1 HAARLYREELAQVRS
16 AGRLNRR
23 LAQKLPAA
31 GEGAEELVVEV
42 VAVGEH
48 DDRRV
53 LHHRLADDAA
63 GVERHRQALARAL
76 RVPHDADAPIARL
89 ATGLALRCG
98 CRAAGYQVVGS
109 LQLGRPQRLLHRYL
123 DRMELVVAGHLL
135 DDAPAVVLEDDEVTD
150 KVEEPPRRQE
160 TRDHDL

>member
-1 HAARLYREELAQVRS
+1 VRA
-16 AGRLNRR
+16 AGRLLRR
-23 LAQKLPAA
+23 LPQQVLAA
-31 GEGAEELVVEV
+31 REGAEELVVEV

-48 DDRRV
+48 DDGRV
-53 LHHRLADDAA
+53 THRRLADDAA
-63 GVERHRQALARAL
+63 RVEGHRQALARPL

-89 ATGLALRCG
+89 AASLALRCG
-98 CRAAGYQVVGS
+98 YRAAGYQVVGS